1 MSWFRVDDKWAD
13 SAKVDVISDVAAR
26 LWAICGTWCS
36 KKENRRLDGFV
47 PKAALG
53 TITKRRWTDEVL
65 ELAIFDLVETSK
77 VGGLYKV
84 GLWEPVDGGWV
95 FHDWED
101 YKPRESDEPSLSPTE
116 VASVA
121 GKASAA
127 ARKRRTGTAQP
138 PNSSRTDAEQKKQF
152 GEQFDRTDTSNI
164 ARTPEPPDPDPVPDQ
179 RSKSEAFES
188 KDLSGSA
195 RAPSQL
201 RQQRSSEPRRSES
214 GPVSAPP
221 PSGRRQH
228 PTVSDDHAEPLTQIP
243 PSAVNVARIPTRA
256 ERARRDF
263 DSMPIDELAKAF
275 QANPT
280 WVAES
285 APQARP
291 ELAHVAQ
298 AWDQAVGLPH
308 RPLGHACRDDAT
320 SKLLGL
326 YADGATF
333 EQLLQACKQAG
344 KDPWLC
350 GRTGAVGSPEDK
362 RKRRIDVLTPKVLR
376 RLLDS
381 AEADKPTNASPAVLR
396 MLEQEKL
403 RESGV
408 LR

>member
-77 VGGLYKV
+77 VGGLYEC

-179 RSKSEAFES
+179 NNLKPMS
-188 KDLSGSA
+188 KDLTGFARNLPAAHTEQPAPSVVNEIPSQSNALPPVAAPTTSAATSQPPPVSTTRQRPILDDPFRRSLEPQTELVEQLFEAWRDEAGKPGATLDGRGLQFWRRLAHEGVTVEQVRDAMRGAKLDDWARDTAQLAPSPILGSA
-195 RAPSQL
+195 E
-201 RQQRSSEPRRSES
+201 QRLKFIGIGKSPPR
-214 GPVSAPP
+214 
-221 PSGRRQH
+221 
-228 PTVSDDHAEPLTQIP
+228 T
-243 PSAVNVARIPTRA
+243 
-256 ERARRDF
+256 
-263 DSMPIDELAKAF
+263 
-275 QANPT
+275 
-280 WVAES
+280 
-285 APQARP
+285 
-291 ELAHVAQ
+291 
-298 AWDQAVGLPH
+298 
-308 RPLGHACRDDAT
+308 T
-320 SKLLGL
+320 SKTRQRPPQPNDENNR
-326 YADGATF
+326 YV
-333 EQLLQACKQAG
+333 
-344 KDPWLC
+344 P
-350 GRTGAVGSPEDK
+350 P
-362 RKRRIDVLTPKVLR
+362 RIIR
-376 RLLDS
+376 
-381 AEADKPTNASPAVLR
+381 
-396 MLEQEKL
+396 
-403 RESGV
+403 
-408 LR
+408 